1 MIRPDISKILMFRKT
16 VAKIPMKLSLPL
28 VFTAPVIVVVIV
40 LSTIAY
46 IEADSAVNDL
56 MAQNLAQIQ
65 DHIEKRLDDL
75 LNLPNRVQRVNA
87 NLVRQDHLNLKHLR
101 SWRTT
106 LFEQAQAF
114 KGLSSITWGSADGRS
129 VGISY
134 HPNKDGYEFTIKDED
149 TGLHLFEYQ
158 VDRH

>member
-1 MIRPDISKILMFRKT
+1 MIRQNVSKILMFQKT
-16 VAKIPMKLSLPL
+16 VSKIPMKISLPL

-40 LSTIAY
+40 LSAIAY
-46 IEADSAVNDL
+46 MEANSAVNDL
-56 MAQNLAQIQ
+56 MAQNLSQIQ
-65 DHIEKRLDDL
+65 DYIEERLDDL
-75 LNLPNRVQRVNA
+75 LNLPSRIQHVNA
-87 NLVRQDHLNLKHLR
+87 NLIRQEHLNLKHLR

-134 HPNKDGYEFTIKDED
+134 HQNRDGYEF
-149 TGLHLFEYQ
+149 
-158 VDRH
+158 